1 MDKQYLDTLKA
12 RLRHIKPWYFLVI
25 ALLAGTVS
33 VLALRHNNLQMVAL
47 RNQVYTAD
55 KNNGDVVAALQNLQV
70 FVTTHMNTE
79 LANGPNGAYPPIQL
93 VYSYD
98 RAVQAAGSAASA
110 TNSQLYTNAEYY
122 CQKLDPTD
130 FSGHNRVPCV
140 EQYVENHGASL
151 PNIPVSLYEF
161 DFISPVWSPDLAGWS
176 LLLTIVSLL
185 AFVGFWLK
193 RHDLHWLKRND

>member
-1 MDKQYLDTLKA
+1 MDKQYHSTLKTW
-12 RLRHIKPWYFLVI
+12 LHYIKPWHFLVI
-25 ALLAGTVS
+25 ALLTGTVS
-33 VLALRHNNLQMVAL
+33 VLALRHDNLQMVAL
-47 RNQVYTAD
+47 RNQVYSAD
-55 KNNGDVVAALQNLQV
+55 KNNGDVVLALQNLQV
-70 FVTTHMNTE
+70 YVTTHMNTE

-161 DFISPVWSPDLAGWS
+161 DFISPIWSPDLAGWT
-176 LLLTIVSLL
+176 LLFAGLSLL
-185 AFVGFWLK
+185 AAIGLWLK
-193 RHDLHWLKRND
+193 RHALHWFKRKA